1 MKKLYLFV
9 VLFLSSFLLYSQKSY
24 DASFNQ
30 KSSDVYEI
38 TFTVQDFDLNE
49 VNIDGNIF
57 TKIDMGV
64 SVSSQ
69 KQGWAELPFISASI
83 ALPAQKDVDLN
94 ITYTNYVDIPLDYPL
109 LPSRGVIYRNQ
120 DPSQIPYVIAP
131 ESIIDEFYPS
141 ENVVME
147 DPFIFREVRG
157 TTVRV
162 FPFQYNA
169 VSQTLRFYKNIKVE
183 LVENN
188 NEPTNP
194 FLKERASYIREV
206 EEIYKDIFL
215 NYNDQTKV
223 SANLTSADYGDILVI
238 TTSAYSA
245 TMDTYIQWKK
255 EMGYNVSK
263 TIVSQGTN
271 VANTISSAYNNNP
284 NLMYVQLAG
293 DWADIKSPTISV
305 SGFPPTPPAP
315 CDPFMG
321 AVSGSDNYIDI
332 SVGRFS
338 CASTSDLLVQINKAI
353 NYEKNPNNDVGW
365 RETFIGVSS
374 DEGPGDDNEYDY
386 THVQRIYTQRLQPF
400 TYNTHRQN
408 YDPGASATT
417 LAGHLNAGASTLAY
431 CGHGSETSF
440 VSTGFSN
447 TNINNLTNGDKLPFI
462 VSVACVNGTFH
473 YSEDCFAEA
482 WLRKANGG
490 AVVTLMSTI
499 NQPWTPPQRGQDYFY
514 DILTGGFDY
523 DTDGISQTTG
533 INTSEQRTHWG
544 SIVVNS
550 SVLMLK
556 ESSASDDIETIKTW
570 TTFGDAS
577 LQLRTKQPETLT
589 LTNMAPEVGVPFT
602 GVAKINGTPAENV
615 MICISA
621 NDNYYS
627 TLTNSSG
634 QYTIDHSLV
643 AGEALLVATAFNSTT
658 IYQNVQVIDA
668 DPCLAVT
675 NLNATTS
682 TGSVTLAWTAP
693 TEGNVTGYKIYRDG
707 SLQTTVTGL
716 TYTQSSVST
725 GYYNYC
731 VAAVYD
737 GTECYAQECV
747 NVFVNDGTSTSC
759 EAPTNLNV
767 EEQSPTVH
775 NLTWTAP
782 LGSNAIFDDI
792 ESHTAFTINSAG
804 SVPWTFIDADDKT
817 TYAIA
822 NYTFQNQ
829 NSKMATIVFDPNL
842 VIHETNGTPL
852 TQTTDGTPFTAYSG
866 DQFFACFNV
875 SSGQTND
882 WIISPELNFD
892 ESFIFKFFARSGHKT
907 QYAESFR
914 VAYSTT
920 TNTAAAFTNILA
932 TVNSAPFEWTEYSYN
947 VPANAK
953 YVAINCNSTDK
964 YYFCVDDI
972 YIGDGS
978 MPTAAPIAYN
988 VYCDGALIGT
998 STTTDFSCTEAT
1010 SGSHQYCVEAIYADD
1025 CVSPQVCA
1033 NIGTVINTYTIT
1045 ATAGNGGSIS
1055 PSGSVEVNEGENKT
1069 FNIAPNTNY
1078 SIADVTVDG
1087 VSVGVVNTYTF
1098 SNVNSNH
1105 TISATFNYS
1114 CLAVNNLDATSE
1126 AGSVTLTWTAPT
1138 SGNVTGY
1145 KIYRDGS
1152 LQATVTA
1159 LTYTQSGLNGGSY
1172 EYCVATVYDGVECTN
1187 TACATVVVLNNYT
1200 ITASALNG
1208 GSISPEGSV
1217 AVVEGND
1224 KTFTITPDDCYVLA
1238 DVIVDGISVGAVST
1252 YTFSNV
1258 NSNHT
1263 ISASFNQTT
1272 YAVNSSTS
1280 AGGSITL
1287 ASSIGCGDD
1296 LTINIL
1302 PDECYELTELT
1313 INGEIQTVVGNTF
1326 VYENVQS
1333 DLEIYANFSEKIVII
1348 TASANEGGSI
1358 TPSGEVEVNCGENQ
1372 LFVISANEGYYI
1384 KNVYVNGENQGAPE
1398 SYLFSNITED
1408 ASIEVE
1414 FALIS
1419 DIMLANNTSEIEI
1432 FPNPCVDKFNMLIPE
1447 VELYNTCEIYSNDG
1461 KLIRSFKITELNNEL
1476 EISEFASGTYYIKVY
1491 GNEKVDVIKLI
1502 KY

>member
-1 MKKLYLFV
+1 
-9 VLFLSSFLLYSQKSY
+9 
-24 DASFNQ
+24 
-30 KSSDVYEI
+30 
-38 TFTVQDFDLNE
+38 
-49 VNIDGNIF
+49 
-57 TKIDMGV
+57 
-64 SVSSQ
+64 
-69 KQGWAELPFISASI
+69 
-83 ALPAQKDVDLN
+83 
-94 ITYTNYVDIPLDYPL
+94 
-109 LPSRGVIYRNQ
+109 
-120 DPSQIPYVIAP
+120 
-131 ESIIDEFYPS
+131 
-141 ENVVME
+141 ME

-169 VSQTLRFYKNIKVE
+169 VSQTLRVYNNIKVE

-223 SANLTSADYGDILVI
+223 SADLTSADYGDILVI

-255 EMGYNVSK
+255 EMGYNVTK

-271 VANTISSAYNNNP
+271 VANTISTAYNNNP

-293 DWADIKSPTISV
+293 DWADIKSPTISA
-305 SGFPPTPPAP
+305 GYFEPPAP

-353 NYEKNPNNDVGW
+353 NYEKNPNNDAGW

-400 TYNTHRQN
+400 TYNTHKQN

-447 TNINNLTNGDKLPFI
+447 THINNLTNGDKLPFI
-462 VSVACVNGTFH
+462 VSVACVNGAFH
-473 YSEDCFAEA
+473 ESADCFAEA

-514 DILTGGFDY
+514 DILTGGFNY

-682 TGSVTLAWTAP
+682 TGSVTLTWTAP

-1159 LTYTQSGLNGGSY
+1159 LTYTQSGLSGGSY

>member
-9 VLFLSSFLLYSQKSY
+9 LLFLSSFLLFSQKSY

-30 KSSDVYEI
+30 KASDVYEI

-223 SANLTSADYGDILVI
+223 SADLTSADYGDILVI

-255 EMGYNVSK
+255 EMGYNVTK

-271 VANTISSAYNNNP
+271 VANTISTAYNNNP

-293 DWADIKSPTISV
+293 DWADIKSPTISA
-305 SGFPPTPPAP
+305 GYFEPPAP

-353 NYEKNPNNDVGW
+353 NYEKNPNNDAGW

-400 TYNTHRQN
+400 TYNTHKQN

-447 TNINNLTNGDKLPFI
+447 THINNLTNGDKLPFI

-514 DILTGGFDY
+514 DILTGGFNY

-589 LTNMAPEVGVPFT
+589 LTNMTPEVGVPFT

-1138 SGNVTGY
+1138 EGNVTGY

-1159 LTYTQSGLNGGSY
+1159 LTYTQSGLSGGSY

-1287 ASSIGCGDD
+1287 ASSIGCGGD

-1302 PDECYELTELT
+1302 PDECYELDELT
-1313 INGEIQTVVGNTF
+1313 INGTAQTVVGNTF

-1333 DLEIYANFSEKIVII
+1333 DLEIFASFTEKNIVI

-1358 TPSGEVEVNCGENQ
+1358 TPSGEVEVDCGANQ
-1372 LFVISANEGYYI
+1372 LFVISANEEYYI
-1384 KNVYVNGENQGAPE
+1384 KSVYVNGENQGAPE
-1398 SYLFSNITED
+1398 SYLFSNVTED

-1419 DIMLANNTSEIEI
+1419 DIMLVNNTNEIEI

>member
-293 DWADIKSPTISV
+293 DWADIKSPTISA
-305 SGFPPTPPAP
+305 GYFEPPAP

-353 NYEKNPNNDVGW
+353 NYEKNPNNDAGW

-400 TYNTHRQN
+400 TYNTHKQN

-447 TNINNLTNGDKLPFI
+447 THINNLTNGDKLPFI

-514 DILTGGFDY
+514 DILTGGFNY

-1159 LTYTQSGLNGGSY
+1159 LTYTQSGLSGGSY

>member
-30 KSSDVYEI
+30 KSSDVSEI

-131 ESIIDEFYPS
+131 ESIIDEFYPR

-169 VSQTLRFYKNIKVE
+169 VSQTLRFYNNIKVE

-206 EEIYKDIFL
+206 EEIYKDLFL

-223 SANLTSADYGDILVI
+223 SADLTSADYGDILVI

-293 DWADIKSPTISV
+293 DWADIKSPTISA
-305 SGFPPTPPAP
+305 GFFEPPAP

-353 NYEKNPNNDVGW
+353 NYEKNPNNDAGW

-400 TYNTHRQN
+400 TYNTHKQN
-408 YDPGASATT
+408 YDPGASANT
-417 LAGHLNAGASTLAY
+417 LFGHVNSGASTIAY

-462 VSVACVNGTFH
+462 VSVACVNGAFH
-473 YSEDCFAEA
+473 ESADCFAEA

-499 NQPWTPPQRGQDYFY
+499 NQPWQPPQRGQDYFY
-514 DILTGGFDY
+514 DILIGGFNY

-634 QYTIDHSLV
+634 QYTINHSLV

-668 DPCLAVT
+668 DPCLAVN
-675 NLNATTS
+675 NLNASS
-682 TGSVTLAWTAP
+682 TGNSVTLTWSAP
-693 TEGNVTGYKIYRDG
+693 SEGNVTGYKVYRDG
-707 SLQTTVTGL
+707 NLQTTLTNL
-716 TYTQSSVST
+716 TYTQNNVLT
-725 GYYNYC
+725 GYYEYC
-731 VAAVYD
+731 VAAVYE
-737 GTECYAQECV
+737 GVECYAQECA
-747 NVFVNDGTSTSC
+747 NVFVNDGSSTEC
-759 EAPTNLNV
+759 EAPTNLII
-767 EEQSPTVH
+767 EEQSATVH

-782 LGSNAIFDDI
+782 AGSNVIFDDI
-792 ESHTAFTINSAG
+792 ESHSAFAINS
-804 SVPWTFIDADDKT
+804 
-817 TYAIA
+817 
-822 NYTFQNQ
+822 
-829 NSKMATIVFDPNL
+829 
-842 VIHETNGTPL
+842 
-852 TQTTDGTPFTAYSG
+852 
-866 DQFFACFNV
+866 
-875 SSGQTND
+875 
-882 WIISPELNFD
+882 
-892 ESFIFKFFARSGHKT
+892 
-907 QYAESFR
+907 
-914 VAYSTT
+914 
-920 TNTAAAFTNILA
+920 
-932 TVNSAPFEWTEYSYN
+932 
-947 VPANAK
+947 
-953 YVAINCNSTDK
+953 
-964 YYFCVDDI
+964 
-972 YIGDGS
+972 
-978 MPTAAPIAYN
+978 
-988 VYCDGALIGT
+988 
-998 STTTDFSCTEAT
+998 
-1010 SGSHQYCVEAIYADD
+1010 
-1025 CVSPQVCA
+1025 
-1033 NIGTVINTYTIT
+1033 
-1045 ATAGNGGSIS
+1045 
-1055 PSGSVEVNEGENKT
+1055 
-1069 FNIAPNTNY
+1069 
-1078 SIADVTVDG
+1078 
-1087 VSVGVVNTYTF
+1087 
-1098 SNVNSNH
+1098 
-1105 TISATFNYS
+1105 
-1114 CLAVNNLDATSE
+1114 
-1126 AGSVTLTWTAPT
+1126 
-1138 SGNVTGY
+1138 
-1145 KIYRDGS
+1145 
-1152 LQATVTA
+1152 
-1159 LTYTQSGLNGGSY
+1159 
-1172 EYCVATVYDGVECTN
+1172 
-1187 TACATVVVLNNYT
+1187 
-1200 ITASALNG
+1200 
-1208 GSISPEGSV
+1208 
-1217 AVVEGND
+1217 
-1224 KTFTITPDDCYVLA
+1224 
-1238 DVIVDGISVGAVST
+1238 
-1252 YTFSNV
+1252 
-1258 NSNHT
+1258 
-1263 ISASFNQTT
+1263 
-1272 YAVNSSTS
+1272 
-1280 AGGSITL
+1280 
-1287 ASSIGCGDD
+1287 
-1296 LTINIL
+1296 
-1302 PDECYELTELT
+1302 
-1313 INGEIQTVVGNTF
+1313 
-1326 VYENVQS
+1326 
-1333 DLEIYANFSEKIVII
+1333 
-1348 TASANEGGSI
+1348 
-1358 TPSGEVEVNCGENQ
+1358 
-1372 LFVISANEGYYI
+1372 
-1384 KNVYVNGENQGAPE
+1384 
-1398 SYLFSNITED
+1398 
-1408 ASIEVE
+1408 
-1414 FALIS
+1414 
-1419 DIMLANNTSEIEI
+1419 
-1432 FPNPCVDKFNMLIPE
+1432 
-1447 VELYNTCEIYSNDG
+1447 
-1461 KLIRSFKITELNNEL
+1461 
-1476 EISEFASGTYYIKVY
+1476 
-1491 GNEKVDVIKLI
+1491 
-1502 KY
+1502 